1 MDFFETQE
9 RYRRRE
15 MRGWFALLSRII
27 VVGSTLWFG
36 WVWGRAEQ
44 SSLQAEAEL
53 VIYDNNLRIS
63 ELSNEVQ
70 LLQRLLAKTKAART
84 AKVVTGKENA
94 DLRRVIAKKI
104 AVGVKAEQ
112 MISSLQGLGTPV
124 NCREITRNDVAVATP
139 FYAGPESKIT
149 LLDGSLNL
157 FIEGVA
163 GKKNKGK
170 APWFD
175 PTKPIRVRQVFLGG
189 QKIKSG
195 LLPLET
201 IIPTED
207 WVLKL
212 RFERANIHGYVTS
225 IIASCTLR

>member
-15 MRGWFALLSRII
+15 MRGWFALLFRFAV
-27 VVGSTLWFG
+27 VVGALWFG
-36 WVWGRAEQ
+36 WVWGQAEQ

-70 LLQRLLAKTKAART
+70 LLQRSLTETKAART
-84 AKVVTGKENA
+84 AKVVTGRENVA
-94 DLRRVIAKKI
+94 LRRVIAKKI
-104 AVGVKAEQ
+104 AVGVKTEQ
-112 MISSLQGLGTPV
+112 IISSIQGLGNPV
-124 NCREITRNDVAVATP
+124 NCREIENQDVAVATP

-157 FIEGVA
+157 FIEGSA
-163 GKKNKGK
+163 GKKTQRKN
-170 APWFD
+170 PWFD
-175 PTKPIRVRQVFLGG
+175 PTKQIRVRQVFLGG
-189 QKIKSG
+189 QKIETG

-212 RFERANIHGYVTS
+212 RFEKADIHGYVRS
-225 IIASCTLR
+225 VISSCTVR